1 MDGSAVAATAK
12 GMREMDPTEIAAG
25 MAGLGTLSE
34 VSRRLAEVGAVW
46 GFPNHAIGPLP
57 TADRPVEDAPF
68 MVENWPAEWARA
80 YVAEGFGAFDPVPRA
95 AETLTVPMT
104 IAEIRQ
110 GAAGFR
116 PDPRAERIFA
126 LSDRLGMTCG
136 LLIPV
141 FGPQNY
147 RAMVCFAGPG
157 PDPDPPTIAAL
168 RLVGLEG
175 YEVDAVLKGHAI
187 VVRNEDKPGVIGA
200 IGTILGK
207 HGVNVA
213 RLQVGLDEETGKA
226 LALWNVDSAV
236 LPAVLDELR
245 GLPNV
250 SSVAYV
256 TL

>member
-1 MDGSAVAATAK
+1 MDS
-12 GMREMDPTEIAAG
+12 TEIAAA

-34 VSRRLAEVGAVW
+34 VSRRLADVGAVW

-68 MVENWPAEWARA
+68 MVENWPTDWVRT
-80 YVAEGFGAFDPVPRA
+80 YVAEGFAAFDPVPRA
-95 AETLTVPMT
+95 AETLSVPMT
-104 IAEIRQ
+104 ISEIRQ

-147 RAMVCFAGPG
+147 RAMICFAGPG

-168 RLVGLEG
+168 RLVGLCAHDRIRELSR
-175 YEVDAVLKGHAI
+175 ELRRQAI
-187 VVRNEDKPGVIGA
+187 ALSARERDILVAAGQGRSDSDIALAFGITVRTVRFHFATIRRKLGA
-200 IGTILGK
+200 ANRVQALAMAANLGLLGK
-207 HGVNVA
+207 
-213 RLQVGLDEETGKA
+213 
-226 LALWNVDSAV
+226 
-236 LPAVLDELR
+236 
-245 GLPNV
+245 
-250 SSVAYV
+250 
-256 TL
+256 